1 MKKTIVLMLAMIVAL
16 PALTGSAPAKT
27 AGPKVEGSSA
37 TQVKDAKTRRVIKA
51 KPREV
56 TGTALVHP
64 CSTVPNV
71 AVEVFEDGRGKIASM
86 SLTHFEQD
94 LVEGVTIIQA
104 DRIKRNF
111 IEEFGIPT
119 VLASVGSVLRLRYS
133 FGEGQ
138 EDRFAFNNPVGTVA
152 HRLAFVDDRGVPN
165 QLYHTASSTSEERIM
180 YLDFIDKACGN
191 AERFYIFPLKLVIRA
206 QPVD

>member
-1 MKKTIVLMLAMIVAL
+1 MRKTIVLMLAMMIAL

-27 AGPKVEGSSA
+27 AGPKVEGGGA
-37 TQVKDAKTRRVIKA
+37 TQVKDVRTRRVIKA

-86 SLTHFEQD
+86 SLPHFEQD
-94 LVEGVTIIQA
+94 LVEGVNLLQA

-111 IEEFGIPT
+111 IAEFNIPT
-119 VLASVGSVLRLRYS
+119 VLASVDSVIRLRYN

-138 EDRFAFNNPVGTVA
+138 QDRFAYNNPVGTVA
-152 HRLAFVDDRGVPN
+152 HRLAFVEDRSVPN
-165 QLYHTASSTSEERIM
+165 QLYHTASSTPEERIM
-180 YLDFIDKACGN
+180 YLDFIDKSCGN
-191 AERFYIFPLKLVIRA
+191 AERFYIFPLQLVIRGR
-206 QPVD
+206 PVD